1 MKNFKKILLTFILIL
16 PLSIFLFACNSAPY
30 IISLEKSNSIGT
42 TDTYTIT
49 YSNGEKKYFSVE
61 NGQNGQDGTSITLDD
76 IKKYC
81 EDTGKTVEQFFK
93 ELQLEI
99 NINPVKSAT
108 NKAMQSAISLFTE
121 QIEQGSYA
129 AYAGSGVIYKM
140 DDDFTYIITNYHV
153 THNGNFLNSTLATKI
168 MAYQYGENELI
179 AKDPSTGKF
188 VYDESAIECQYVG
201 GSDRYDLAVVKA
213 PTNLIKQNNPNA
225 CAVEIASNYELADTV
240 IAIGNPSGDGL
251 SATEGIVSVTSET
264 IDMAYEN
271 SIFYKTIR
279 VMRIDA
285 AVNGGNSG
293 GGLFNINGEL
303 IGIVNAKIIS
313 SDIENIAYALPVG
326 NAVNVAESIIYNNIV
341 KNSTSPTQVKFNIKY
356 TEDNFHSVYNEKD
369 NTITLYNDIIIATEP
384 TANGLGARI
393 GFEIDDIVK
402 SATIKRGTTE
412 TTYTF
417 NRSYE
422 LTDLCLILREGD
434 AISFNVIRNGQ
445 EITIGNLE
453 STFIQSAD
461 LVDCDTPAD
470 YVKQ

>member
-1 MKNFKKILLTFILIL
+1 MQKFKKILLTLILIL
-16 PLSIFLFACNSAPY
+16 PLSIFLFACDSTPY

-61 NGQNGQDGTSITLDD
+61 NGKDGQDGTSITIED
-76 IKKYC
+76 IKEYC
-81 EDTGKTVEQFFK
+81 KDSGKTVEQFFK

-99 NINPVKSAT
+99 NLNPVKSAT

-121 QIEQGSYA
+121 NIENGSKVV
-129 AYAGSGVIYKM
+129 YAGSGVIYMM
-140 DDDFTYIITNYHV
+140 DDNFTYIITNYHV
-153 THNGNFLNSTLATKI
+153 AHNGISLNSTLATRI
-168 MAYQYGENELI
+168 MAYQYGENESI
-179 AKDPSTGKF
+179 AKDLSGNIF
-188 VYDESAIECQYVG
+188 YDESAIECQYVG

-213 PTNLIKQNNPNA
+213 PTNLIKQNNQNA
-225 CAVEIASNYELADTV
+225 CEVEIASSYELADTV

-313 SDIENIAYALPVG
+313 NDIENIAYALPVG
-326 NAVNVAESIIYNNIV
+326 NAVNVAESIIYNNLV
-341 KNSTSPTQVKFNIKY
+341 KNSTSPTQAKFNIKY
-356 TEDNFHSVYNEKD
+356 TEENFHSVYDKASD
-369 NTITLYNDIIIATEP
+369 SIKLYNDIVIATEP

-393 GFEIDDIVK
+393 GFKIGDIVK

-412 TTYTF
+412 KTYTF

-434 AISFNVIRNGQ
+434 AISFKVSRNGQ

-453 STFIQSAD
+453 STFIQSSD
-461 LVDCDTPAD
+461 IVNCDTSAD
-470 YVKQ
+470 YIKQ